1 MHACVTLPVVFQ
13 VSLHVG
19 LGQGD
24 GTDGE
29 AMERHRA
36 NLPGVRWC
44 LGSIVVASDW
54 DPGMFTEWYMKHYE
68 TTKQRSLYSPWHSEH
83 TQ

>member
-1 MHACVTLPVVFQ
+1 MYNIYICMRACVTLPVVFH
-13 VSLHVG
+13 VSLDVG

-29 AMERHRA
+29 PIKNATVRINA
-36 NLPGVRWC
+36 SGVRWC

-54 DPGMFTEWYMKHYE
+54 DPGMFTE
-68 TTKQRSLYSPWHSEH
+68 
-83 TQ
+83 